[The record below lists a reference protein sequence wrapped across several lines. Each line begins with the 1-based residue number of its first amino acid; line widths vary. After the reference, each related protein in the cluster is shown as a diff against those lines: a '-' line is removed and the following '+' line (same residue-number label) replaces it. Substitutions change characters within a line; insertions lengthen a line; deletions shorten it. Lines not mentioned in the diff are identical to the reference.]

1 MGRNNLEIKANDKN
15 WGYNKTQKKSFKFE
29 IMSEQACRKFE
40 LAQGL
45 EMHKLTL
52 TIKVNANRFKLAI
65 NDKVEI
71 KGASYLI
78 VAISDNYDNSNQ
90 GRYKGSLSDYIGETI
105 IGLE

>member
-52 TIKVNANRFKLAI
+52 TISINAKHFTTKI
-65 NDKVEI
+65 NDKVDI
-71 KGASYLI
+71 KGVSYI
-78 VAISDNYDNSNQ
+78 VVAISDNFENPNQ
-90 GRYKGSLSDYIGETI
+90 ARYKGNLKDYMGSTI